1 MWCQI
6 GIEISG
12 VTLYKVYDCLITMLY
27 VHLSLIQNNIE
38 CTLQWKNKIRKKR
51 ITDEQNQKDPEP
63 HEDVL
68 SEDSGK

>member
-1 MWCQI
+1 
-6 GIEISG
+6 
-12 VTLYKVYDCLITMLY
+12 MLY